1 MSATVKRNPG
11 TGSVIIEVPAAGS
24 HMGRNGYAKIDRLE
38 ITAHANGTLTF
49 NSINSR
55 GYVTNGGMIGVPT
68 GALIDLL
75 KALKKEVAKG
85 LRPKSPGCNSET
97 PP

>member
-1 MSATVKRNPG
+1 MSANVKRNPG
-11 TGSVIIEVPAAGS
+11 TGSVTIEVPAAGS
-24 HMGRNGYAKIDRLE
+24 HMGRNGYAKIEKLE
-38 ITAHANGTLTF
+38 ITAYANGTLTF

-85 LRPKSPGCNSET
+85 LRPPIAWL
-97 PP
+97 